1 MHIAHKDDTPP
12 LESNPGEIIYELIGR
27 AVGQPSE
34 RHSVAYAVIKPG
46 KSSRLHKHTISE
58 ESYYI
63 LRGRAHMRVGDE
75 EAILEPG
82 QSVLIPA
89 ETSHQIS
96 NLGEENLEFLAVCVP
111 AWAEH
116 DNEFLDGD
124 SR

>member
-1 MHIAHKDDTPP
+1 MHIARKDDTPP

-34 RHSVAYAVIKPG
+34 RYSVAYAVIKRG

-63 LRGRAHMRVGDE
+63 LQGQAHMSVGDE

-89 ETSHQIS
+89 KTPHQIS
-96 NLGEENLEFLAVCVP
+96 NLGEEDLEFLAFCVP
-111 AWAEH
+111 AWEQH
-116 DNEFLDGD
+116 DSEYLDGD
-124 SR
+124 S